1 MPVLFD
7 TDFNYEGIVHLT
19 GVQLI
24 RGVSAS
30 NFEETDYLDELK
42 KCQRYYETDDNF
54 VIGGLSK
61 QSSGGSYFDSVN
73 YMVQKRKTKA
83 PCVDIHGYFEPDLVT
98 GCILNTVEVDCY
110 NDESAIIRLEA
121 TPVQASLGLCA
132 AVVQYVV
139 DADLYESPCPDDPY
153 RGTTVSCPWEEVS

>member
-98 GCILNTVEVDCY
+98 GCTLNTVEVDCY
-110 NDESAIIRLEA
+110 NDESAVIRLEA

-132 AVVQYVV
+132 AVVQYVI